1 MFFLIKKY
9 WIFSD
14 DVVYLL
20 TISGK
25 IIGKWGRKPRFFVKE
40 NEKMQSKHPLQ
51 DMLEPEINRLGF
63 DVVRILT
70 IGQKNPTLQIMIER
84 KDRTDIVVEDCATV
98 SRAVSEILDEKDP
111 IKDQY
116 NLEVS
121 SPGLDRPLTV
131 LEHFQRFAGYD
142 AKIETSSEV
151 DARKRFKGKI
161 ISVDDRENIHFD
173 MDGKEWVIP
182 FAAVSKAKL
191 LITDELLARY
201 EETHPEIE
209 L

>member
-1 MFFLIKKY
+1 
-9 WIFSD
+9 
-14 DVVYLL
+14 
-20 TISGK
+20 
-25 IIGKWGRKPRFFVKE
+25 
-40 NEKMQSKHPLQ
+40 MQSKHPLQ

-142 AKIETSSEV
+142 AKSKLRPRLMP
-151 DARKRFKGKI
+151 A
-161 ISVDDRENIHFD
+161 N
-173 MDGKEWVIP
+173 
-182 FAAVSKAKL
+182 VSKEKSFLSTTGKTFILTWTAKNGL
-191 LITDELLARY
+191 FRLPPCRK
-201 EETHPEIE
+201 PNC
-209 L
+209 

>member
-1 MFFLIKKY
+1 
-9 WIFSD
+9 
-14 DVVYLL
+14 
-20 TISGK
+20 
-25 IIGKWGRKPRFFVKE
+25 
-40 NEKMQSKHPLQ
+40 MQSKHPLQ

-173 MDGKEWVIP
+173 MDGKEWDIP

-191 LITDELLARY
+191 LITDELLAKY

>member
-1 MFFLIKKY
+1 
-9 WIFSD
+9 
-14 DVVYLL
+14 
-20 TISGK
+20 
-25 IIGKWGRKPRFFVKE
+25 
-40 NEKMQSKHPLQ
+40 MQSKHPLQ

-131 LEHFQRFAGYD
+131 LERMGYSVCCRVESQTAD
-142 AKIETSSEV
+142 NRRASCQVRGDSSGNRTVTLFVTDLIKRTKCKISKV
-151 DARKRFKGKI
+151 CPDPKLFL
-161 ISVDDRENIHFD
+161 
-173 MDGKEWVIP
+173 WPIP
-182 FAAVSKAKL
+182 
-191 LITDELLARY
+191 
-201 EETHPEIE
+201 
-209 L
+209 